1 MNNVLTFI
9 MAGGKGSR
17 LHPLTINRAKP
28 AVHFGGKYRIID
40 FVINNFINSGFYKI
54 KVLTQ
59 YKSSSL
65 SKHISSAF
73 NFNSNMGMFVDVVPA
88 QMRKG
93 EDVWYR
99 GTADA
104 VGQNINEFYD
114 EDPEYVAVFG
124 GDHIFKMDVKQM
136 LDYHKKMGAKA
147 SVAAIPVPIEEASEF
162 GIIQIN
168 EEGRIIGFQEKPKNP
183 APMPGNPKMSL
194 VSMGNYFFD
203 AEFLEKLI
211 NEYVDG
217 KEAFD
222 FGHNIFPEIIDEF
235 PVYAYDFST
244 NEVAGRAEGAKGYW
258 RDVGNVDA
266 LYEANMELISVTPPL
281 DLYNNQWPI
290 RTTDPQLPPPKF
302 VFNDEGRRGV
312 ATDSMIGEGVIVSGG
327 SIHHSIICKNCRI
340 HSYSDIQDSVISPDC
355 SIGENVKLKKVI
367 VDRNIAIPAGIEVG
381 YDLEK
386 DKKYFTI
393 SDEGVVVIP
402 QDFDWTSYEQ

>member
-73 NFNSNMGMFVDVVPA
+73 NFNSDMGMFVDVVPA

-93 EDVWYR
+93 DDVWYR

-104 VGQNINEFYD
+104 VGQNLNEFYD
-114 EDPEYVAVFG
+114 ENPEFVAVFG

-136 LDYHKKMGAKA
+136 LDFHKASGAKA
-147 SVAAIPVPIEEASEF
+147 SVAAIPVPIKEASEF
-162 GIIQIN
+162 GIIEID
-168 EEGRIIGFQEKPKNP
+168 EKGKIIGFQEKPENP
-183 APMPGNPKMSL
+183 APMPGNPDMAL

-203 AEFLEKLI
+203 ADFLEKLI
-211 NEYVDG
+211 YEYVDG
-217 KEAFD
+217 QNAFD
-222 FGHNIFPEIIDEF
+222 FGYDIFPKIIDKF

-244 NEVAGRAEGAKGYW
+244 NEVVGAAKDAKGYW
-258 RDVGNVDA
+258 RDVGNIDA
-266 LYEANMELISVTPPL
+266 YYEASMELISVNPHL
-281 DLYNNQWPI
+281 DLYNPKWPI
-290 RTTDPQLPPPKF
+290 RTTNAQLPPPKF
-302 VFNDEGRRGV
+302 VFNEEGKEGV
-312 ATDSMIGEGVIVSGG
+312 ATNSMIGEGVVVLGG
-327 SIHHSIICKNCRI
+327 VISHSIICKNCRI
-340 HSYSDIQDSVISPDC
+340 HSHSFIEDSVISPDC
-355 SIGENVKLKKVI
+355 TIGENAKLKRVI
-367 VDRNIAIPAGIEVG
+367 VDRNSSIPNGVEIG

-393 SDEGVVVIP
+393 SDDGIVVVP
-402 QDFDWTSYEQ
+402 QDFDWTKYKK